1 MENILLICKK
11 LRSSINDY
19 SFSATSVKFMCIIE
33 NLSRRCKSLQKTL
46 LVLDFNNKKL
56 LN

>member
-19 SFSATSVKFMCIIE
+19 SFSATSVKFICIIE